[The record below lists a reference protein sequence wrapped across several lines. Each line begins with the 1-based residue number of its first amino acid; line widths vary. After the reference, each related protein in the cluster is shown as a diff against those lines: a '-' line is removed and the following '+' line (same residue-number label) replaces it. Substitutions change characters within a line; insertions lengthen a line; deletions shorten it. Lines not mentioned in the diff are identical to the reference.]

1 MTIDNSAQDEQTNP
15 HSKTVTGVIL
25 VMGVSGCGKSTVAE
39 RVADA
44 LTLPF
49 VEADSLH
56 PASNIQKMSSG
67 TPLTDQDRQPWLEQV
82 RDECRLLSS
91 THDGCVVAC
100 SALKKRYRQTL
111 SDAHPTMSIVFL
123 YGEFST
129 IHSRMS
135 ARSGHFMPDTLL
147 RSQFDALEDPRG
159 EPGVV
164 AVNIDQ
170 TLTELIDQTLDGLEK
185 LS

>member
-1 MTIDNSAQDEQTNP
+1 
-15 HSKTVTGVIL
+15 
-25 VMGVSGCGKSTVAE
+25 
-39 RVADA
+39 
-44 LTLPF
+44 
-49 VEADSLH
+49 
-56 PASNIQKMSSG
+56 
-67 TPLTDQDRQPWLEQV
+67 
-82 RDECRLLSS
+82 
-91 THDGCVVAC
+91 
-100 SALKKRYRQTL
+100 
-111 SDAHPTMSIVFL
+111 MSIVFL